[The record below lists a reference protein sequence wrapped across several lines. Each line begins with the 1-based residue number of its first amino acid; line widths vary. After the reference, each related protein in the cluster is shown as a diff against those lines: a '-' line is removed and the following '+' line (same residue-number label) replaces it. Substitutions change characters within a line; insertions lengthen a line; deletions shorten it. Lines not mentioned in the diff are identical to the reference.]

1 MFSVKQKTPQS
12 SSNFPTLIREFPFF
26 INRHRMPFPLR
37 HPGASAHVGIWAA
50 ETHLKTV
57 VSMETLEEFGFMDAV
72 THAPAYARGI
82 IEDQQTRYASQ
93 ILEDVL

>member
-1 MFSVKQKTPQS
+1 
-12 SSNFPTLIREFPFF
+12 
-26 INRHRMPFPLR
+26 MPFPLR

-93 ILEDVL
+93 ILEDVLQALADSSPKT